1 MLPGVHTV
9 KSQDVCVRTWVEF
22 SGSDLT
28 QRAMRVCLR
37 ERMRSS
43 EREMLTDVDLH
54 ILRAQLFLL
63 KSEAINVLSF
73 LRKEN
78 PSVDRAA

>member
-1 MLPGVHTV
+1 
-9 KSQDVCVRTWVEF
+9 
-22 SGSDLT
+22 
-28 QRAMRVCLR
+28 
-37 ERMRSS
+37 MRSS
-43 EREMLTDVDLH
+43 ERETLTDVDLH